1 MSPSTPPPTEA
12 TEATPQK
19 HGTPIATVSP
29 ASTLDGAPTGP
40 PPREGGP
47 APSEHQ
53 DLLTTHRKAL
63 RINLDA
69 SKYGTFAEIGAGQE
83 VARVFFQAGGA
94 SGTVAKTISAYDMT
108 FSDAIYGKAPRYVSQ
123 ERLLL
128 MLDHEFDLLHERLA
142 ESRGAQTQFF
152 VFADT
157 VSARNFAGTN
167 EQHGWMGVRFQPAPC
182 SAPSDIVLHVRMLD
196 KDAILQ
202 QEALGIVGTNLV
214 YAAFYY
220 RSEPQKFI
228 ASLLD
233 HLNPKRIEIDMLE
246 FRGPE
251 FAHIDNRLT
260 SLLLVH
266 YGLTNAV
273 MFGPDGSV
281 LQPSEVLRKKAILVE
296 RGSFRPVT
304 HVNVD
309 MLHCAAAKFFQ
320 EPRVKD
326 RDVVILTEITVLN
339 LLADGEFDSADF
351 LSRVDLLGAIGFTV
365 LISNYSEFYR
375 LTAYFRR
382 YTKEMIG
389 MVMGITNLLEIFN
402 EKYYDQ
408 LEGGILESLGRL
420 FRHSVKLYVYP
431 MLREPYEKYIA
442 TGQTVEPL
450 TSHEEPE
457 TRAHKAASPRI
468 LPNARASEHARQMNN
483 RSTTVTAQNIQIAP
497 HLRNLYTHLYE
508 NHAIECLTGYK
519 PDILHIFSREVLRRI
534 QAQDPSWESLVP
546 HSVAAVIKKRQLF
559 HYQAPQEPDAFPK
572 T

>member
-1 MSPSTPPPTEA
+1 MSLRLRTFASPSPSPIFAPNMSRPMPAPPPPTTSA
-12 TEATPQK
+12 QP
-19 HGTPIATVSP
+19 S
-29 ASTLDGAPTGP
+29 DG
-40 PPREGGP
+40 
-47 APSEHQ
+47 Q

-69 SKYGTFAEIGAGQE
+69 TKYGTFAEIGAGQE

-128 MLDHEFDLLHERLA
+128 MLDHEFELLHERLA
-142 ESRGAQTQFF
+142 KSRGTQTQFF

-182 SAPSDIVLHVRMLD
+182 AEPSEIVLHVRMSD
-196 KDAILQ
+196 KEAILQ

-220 RSEPQKFI
+220 RHDPRRFI

-233 HLNPKRIEIDMLE
+233 HLNPARIEIDMLE

-273 MFGPDGSV
+273 MFGPGGSV
-281 LQPSEVLRKKAILVE
+281 LQPSEVLHKKAILVE

-309 MLHCAAAKFFQ
+309 MLNCASEMFQ
-320 EPRVKD
+320 KEPLIEGRE
-326 RDVVILTEITVLN
+326 VVVLTEITVLN
-339 LLADGEFDSADF
+339 LLASGEFDSADF

-389 MVMGITNLLEIFN
+389 MAMGITNLLEILN
-402 EKYYDQ
+402 EKYYDN

-431 MLREPYEKYIA
+431 MLREPYERYIA
-442 TGQTVEPL
+442 TGQTSGPIP
-450 TSHEEPE
+450 SHAE
-457 TRAHKAASPRI
+457 S
-468 LPNARASEHARQMNN
+468 
-483 RSTTVTAQNIQIAP
+483 STDAETVTAQNIQVAP
-497 HLRNLYTHLYE
+497 HLRNLYAHLYE
-508 NHAIECLTGYK
+508 NRYLECITSYN
-519 PDILHIFSREVLRRI
+519 PDTLHIFSREVLRRI
-534 QAQDPSWESLVP
+534 QEKDPTWETLVP
-546 HSVAAVIKKRQLF
+546 DSVAAVIKQRRLF
-559 HYQAPQEPDAFPK
+559 HYEAPQQPTALAE

>member
-1 MSPSTPPPTEA
+1 MPMEGAASPDS
-12 TEATPQK
+12 
-19 HGTPIATVSP
+19 
-29 ASTLDGAPTGP
+29 
-40 PPREGGP
+40 
-47 APSEHQ
+47 Q

-69 SKYGTFAEIGAGQE
+69 TKYGTFAEIGAGQE

-128 MLDHEFDLLHERLA
+128 MLDHEFELLRERLS
-142 ESRGAQTQFF
+142 ESRGTKTQFF

-167 EQHGWMGVRFQPAPC
+167 EQHGWMGIRFQPAPC
-182 SAPSDIVLHVRMLD
+182 AEPSEIVLHVRMSD
-196 KDAILQ
+196 TEAVLQ
-202 QEALGIVGTNLV
+202 QEALGIIGTNLV

-220 RSEPQKFI
+220 RNDPQKFT

-233 HLNPKRIEIDMLE
+233 HLSPTRIEIDMLE

-273 MFGPDGSV
+273 MFGPGGSV

-309 MLHCAAAKFFQ
+309 MLHCAAAQFIQ
-320 EPRVKD
+320 EPLVKD
-326 RDVVILTEITVLN
+326 RDFIVLTEITVHN
-339 LLADGEFDSADF
+339 LLADGQFDSADF

-389 MVMGITNLLEIFN
+389 MAMGITNLLEILN
-402 EKYYDQ
+402 EKYYEN

-431 MLREPYEKYIA
+431 MLREPYECYLA
-442 TGQTVEPL
+442 TGQTSEPTTDSAAPPTGERQNGSGSTPRDARL
-450 TSHEEPE
+450 TE
-457 TRAHKAASPRI
+457 AHKI
-468 LPNARASEHARQMNN
+468 E
-483 RSTTVTAQNIQIAP
+483 TVTAQNIQVAP
-497 HLRNLYTHLYE
+497 HLRNLYAHLYE
-508 NHAIECLTGYK
+508 NCYIECLTGYN

-534 QAQDPSWESLVP
+534 QDQDPTWENLVP
-546 HSVAAVIKKRQLF
+546 DSVAAVIKARQLF
-559 HYQAPQEPDAFPK
+559 HYQAPQQPSTLVGAS
-572 T
+572 